1 MGISEN
7 RLFNT
12 LLYTVGL
19 ILAAI
24 IMTGSVFL
32 IYNSFN
38 ISLNERIRQFGILS
52 SVGATSKQLLNSVLF
67 EGLCIGAAGIP
78 AGILAGIGSVRL
90 LLPVVAGKFR
100 NIIHSTVPLTLS
112 VSVPPLRRQPR
123 SAWLPS

>member
-67 EGLCIGAAGIP
+67 EGLCIGAAGTPDLI
-78 AGILAGIGSVRL
+78 GIRSRHCGGSRAQPGYHL
-90 LLPVVAGKFR
+90 DFSIYSGQKSLK
-100 NIIHSTVPLTLS
+100 HSRHGMY
-112 VSVPPLRRQPR
+112 PPDK
-123 SAWLPS
+123 